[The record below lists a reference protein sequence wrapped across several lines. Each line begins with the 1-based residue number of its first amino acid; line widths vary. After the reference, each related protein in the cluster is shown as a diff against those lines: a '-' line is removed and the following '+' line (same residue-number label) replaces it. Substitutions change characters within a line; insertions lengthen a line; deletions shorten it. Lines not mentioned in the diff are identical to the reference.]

1 MHSPL
6 TWRPV
11 SLSCKSYPQTRQ
23 AAFLA
28 AIQVRF
34 PSNTTTM
41 PADPELD
48 QLLLQ
53 HPRTSAIGTRLQEQI
68 ARRLW
73 PPTTCN
79 WKRHGPA
86 RALYFSYFL
95 DEINIW
101 AVSRQKVAIET
112 YRDFL
117 DLTQHLVLYRD
128 NPRHSPEIQAFFPA
142 VGPATSTQSNTG
154 DIQLPLSQR
163 YNNTTQVAIDNA
175 LELTI
180 GLWLMLYMGPSD
192 SSVFTGRSNFKW
204 SSGFTLRQAIDN
216 NFPRIPVPPS
226 AISGKYRPELKAH
239 NLERVGTIKI
249 KWTRNLTDHLALDEE
264 WGTLILYHFADFLRL
279 LEGSSIER

>member
-1 MHSPL
+1 MHGRNRHAQPTDVATGSISVEYHDDASRSRVGPASPATPTDQRDWDKITRANCSPL
-6 TWRPV
+6 MASDYLQLEKTRP
-11 SLSCKSYPQTRQ
+11 CT
-23 AAFLA
+23 
-28 AIQVRF
+28 
-34 PSNTTTM
+34 
-41 PADPELD
+41 
-48 QLLLQ
+48 
-53 HPRTSAIGTRLQEQI
+53 
-68 ARRLW
+68 
-73 PPTTCN
+73 
-79 WKRHGPA
+79 
-86 RALYFSYFL
+86 
-95 DEINIW
+95 
-101 AVSRQKVAIET
+101 
-112 YRDFL
+112 
-117 DLTQHLVLYRD
+117 D